1 MFPCLEHPAG
11 WICARYKFVLLL
23 LLLLWLWCDV
33 QIIQRPDQVF
43 WNIPQHISVS
53 GAFILVKLVKKK
65 SNMTFCHHLFSCLWH
80 NEIKAETFTVL
91 MSEHNSW
98 FLLSM
103 DAFTVILP
111 EGFKPFVL
119 FLVYSGILCAINNF
133 CIHILYACLY
143 ALFLCFP
150 ELHPTFLWFNS
161 LISYWFNS
169 DTIQFFIVLSH

>member
-1 MFPCLEHPAG
+1 MPWAPSRVDMCALQICIIIIIIIMIMMWCTDYSKTRPSILKHSTTYFCLR
-11 WICARYKFVLLL
+11 CFYSS
-23 LLLLWLWCDV
+23 
-33 QIIQRPDQVF
+33 QI
-43 WNIPQHISVS
+43 S
-53 GAFILVKLVKKK
+53 GKK

-80 NEIKAETFTVL
+80 NKIKAETFTVL